1 MTRALIT
8 GVTGCVGSNLAAALL
23 RQGVEVV
30 GLCHPSAPTLAI
42 EGLKIRRVTG
52 DLLEPASL
60 RPALAGC
67 GLGLPCCRHCG

>member
-52 DLLEPASL
+52 DLLD
-60 RPALAGC
+60 LAVPDDAEC
-67 GLGLPCCRHCG
+67 GLGFPRCCHCG